1 MIKKTLFVGV
11 IASCFA
17 FTNGNFTLK
26 GDIDYIETVNTLQD
40 LREWVNWDI
49 KSGDIEPCIGVG
61 YLENIEA
68 ALSRLEDLEMKCN
81 Q

>member
-26 GDIDYIETVNTLQD
+26 SDLDYIETVNTL
-40 LREWVNWDI
+40 
-49 KSGDIEPCIGVG
+49 
-61 YLENIEA
+61 
-68 ALSRLEDLEMKCN
+68 EDLQDNTTVIEIKATTKTTGYIIQN
-81 Q
+81 F

>member
-26 GDIDYIETVNTLQD
+26 SDLDYIETVNTLEDLQEWIVQD
-40 LREWVNWDI
+40 IQNGQVNQM
-49 KSGDIEPCIGVG
+49 IGET
-61 YLENIEA
+61 YLENIDQC
-68 ALSRLEDLEMKCN
+68 LSRLEDLQLRHK
-81 Q
+81 

>member
-26 GDIDYIETVNTLQD
+26 SDLDYIETVNTLED
-40 LREWVNWDI
+40 LQEWIAWDI
-49 KSGDIEPCIGVG
+49 KSGDIKPCIGVG
-61 YLENIEA
+61 YLENIDEC
-68 ALSRLEDLEMKCN
+68 LSRLENLELKTK
-81 Q
+81 

>member
-26 GDIDYIETVNTLQD
+26 SDLDYIEAVNTLED
-40 LREWVNWDI
+40 LQEWIAWDI
-49 KSGDIEPCIGVG
+49 KSGDIKPCIGVG
-61 YLENIEA
+61 YLENIDEC
-68 ALSRLEDLEMKCN
+68 LSRLENLELKTK
-81 Q
+81 

>member
-26 GDIDYIETVNTLQD
+26 SDLDYIETVNTLED
-40 LREWVNWDI
+40 LQEWITWDI
-49 KSGDIEPCIGVG
+49 KSGDIKPCIGVG
-61 YLENIEA
+61 YLENIDEC
-68 ALSRLEDLEMKCN
+68 LLRLENLELKTK
-81 Q
+81 